1 MRQDNNLLRI
11 IWSGLAAGILL
22 GLFLKL
28 MQSITSLKVYTLL
41 LNVDYIPILNQ
52 LTLSEFVEFSL
63 HLIISVLLSG
73 VFVIFLRHRN
83 FSWRKNISVVS
94 LTCTVIGLMLYLTT
108 SLSERT
114 PSLYDPFSLL
124 IWLIAHLLY
133 GIILGYLL
141 FGLSQKASK

>member
-11 IWSGLAAGILL
+11 VWSGLIAGILL
-22 GLFLKL
+22 GLFLKF

-73 VFVIFLRHRN
+73 VFVIFLRHRK
-83 FSWRKNISVVS
+83 FSWRKNISFVS
-94 LTCTVIGLMLYLTT
+94 LACIVIGLMLYLTT
-108 SLSERT
+108 SFSERT
-114 PSLYDPFSLL
+114 PSLYDPISLL
-124 IWLIAHLLY
+124 IWLVGHLLY